1 MRRYKFMGL
10 VVLVLSLI
18 SIGLS
23 IAGQQKNERSPVV
36 YLETYIEE
44 NGCLKFH
51 SRGTGFLFDPRGLVV
66 TADHI
71 LYKET
76 LLGKKYADLILVFTT
91 SKVGEPPQP
100 KYLAKIIKEDEEKGS
115 ALLQVVKEATDIKR
129 PLGITGPE
137 CLQYTQASPGSLE
150 LPFIK
155 LGNSDNLELGDKLDI
170 KGYPTTPARGTI
182 GFDILSTL
190 DLLSYFRS
198 HIESIDRIANRI
210 FSLAP
215 VTPGLIGSPA
225 INSSGQVVGIVVGK
239 EELTVE
245 EMKKWL
251 IDQGVDPLLVM
262 VLEPDLKKYVKTRTA
277 LSRMTITPINL
288 IRPALTHTYNELGF
302 PRRIRISNKEIKDVV
317 IRNKV
322 AYVLAKDEVF
332 IIDLKTDLITQSL
345 PIKAGRKILVSSS
358 KLYVLG
364 ENLYVISTQS
374 NDLVTKIPIK
384 GKDMATTP
392 DEKYLL
398 VTASST
404 TSMLDTDMDKVIRK
418 IPAGGDKIVAK
429 NGKIFH
435 LLRYGSI
442 LETIN
447 VKPYGVNISLFE
459 ESITSMEIGSDGKR
473 IYLLRKGDVA
483 ILDIPT
489 GKVHV
494 LWEGTAKDIEINK
507 AGATIYVLQS
517 SGIIVINAKSGKV
530 IKTFPLKEAREA
542 QKITIDHGE
551 GHAFL
556 SKNNTLI
563 IVPL

>member
-1 MRRYKFMGL
+1 MGL
-10 VVLVLSLI
+10 VILVLSLI

-23 IAGQQKNERSPVV
+23 IAGQQKNESSPVV
-36 YLETYIEE
+36 YLEMYIEE

-51 SRGTGFLFDPRGLVV
+51 SRGTGFLFDSRGLVV

-76 LLGKKYADLILVFTT
+76 LRGKKYADLILVFTT

-100 KYLAKIIKEDEEKGS
+100 KYLAKILKEDEENDF
-115 ALLQVVKEATDIKR
+115 ALLRVVKEITDIKR

-190 DLLSYFRS
+190 DLLSYSRGY
-198 HIESIDRIANRI
+198 IASIDRIANRI

-251 IDQGVDPLLVM
+251 IDQGVDPLLIT

-288 IRPALTHTYNELGF
+288 IRLALTHTYNELGF

-398 VTASST
+398 VTASRT
-404 TSMLDTDMDKVIRK
+404 TSILDIDKVIRK
-418 IPAGGDKIVAK
+418 IPVGGDKIVAK
-429 NGKIFH
+429 NGKIFY
-435 LLRYGSI
+435 LLRHGSI

-447 VKPYGVNISLFE
+447 VKPYRVNISLFE
-459 ESITSMEIGSDGKR
+459 ESITSMEIGPGGKR

-489 GKVHV
+489 GKAHV
-494 LWEGTAKDIEINK
+494 LWEGTAKDLEINK
-507 AGATIYVLQS
+507 AGTTIYVLQS
-517 SGIIVINAKSGKV
+517 SGILVINAKSGKV

-542 QKITIDHGE
+542 QKIIIDRE
-551 GHAFL
+551 EEHAFL
-556 SKNNTLI
+556 LKHNTLI